1 MNITVAPI
9 TGKTMSL
16 NSFKTYLARL
26 SAVALLITLLWG
38 CGRVP
43 KLAEQAPPSS
53 RLPFVRVLIDNGSR
67 QHDIASADDKQLA
80 IDCYK
85 GDKRVSY
92 YSHQPVIVAGEND
105 KVALYAYSRNNLDYN
120 VDRMIISTRARH
132 PILSLDGKEYRGLI
146 ELTSISGQLVAINIV
161 YIEDYLKG
169 VVPLE
174 IGQTPE
180 DQFEAIKAQAVAAR
194 TYSMAHLGQYGGD
207 AGYDLKADIGDQVY
221 EGVGVEENLINK
233 AIEDTR
239 GVVIVYRDKLINAYY
254 HSTCGGSTDDIED
267 VWDKDP
273 EPYLR
278 AVQDDSA
285 CKISKYFTWQ
295 DKFSADQLVMRLERY
310 LAQERGTEPQ
320 LGKIIDVRILDRT
333 PGGRIESIIF
343 ETDKGHFIFNKETV
357 RWVVRRSDDL
367 NSILRSANF
376 DLDIRRDAD
385 SNIVDVTFN
394 GRGYGHGVGMCQ
406 MGARG
411 MAATGVTYD
420 SILSL
425 YYQGTDLK
433 TLY

>member
-1 MNITVAPI
+1 MTL
-9 TGKTMSL
+9 S
-16 NSFKTYLARL
+16 SFKTYLARL
-26 SAVALLITLLWG
+26 SAIALLIMLVWG

-43 KLAEQAPPSS
+43 KLSEQAPPSS
-53 RLPFVRVLIDNGSR
+53 RLPFVRVLLDNGSR
-67 QHDIASADDKQLA
+67 QHDIASADGKQLA
-80 IDCYK
+80 IDCYN

-92 YSHQPVIVAGEND
+92 YSRQPVIVAGEND
-105 KVALYAYSRNNLDYN
+105 KVALYANDRNNLDYN
-120 VDRMIISTRARH
+120 IDHMVISTRAQH
-132 PILSLDGKEYRGLI
+132 PMLSLDGKDYRGLI
-146 ELTSISGQLVAINIV
+146 EFKSISGQLVAVDVV

-174 IGQTPE
+174 IGPTPE

-194 TYSMAHLGQYGGD
+194 TYSMAHLGQYGDD

-221 EGVGVEENLINK
+221 EGVAVEQKLINK

-239 GVVIVYRDKLINAYY
+239 GVVIVYRDKLIEAYY

-273 EPYLR
+273 QPYLR

-295 DKFSADQLVMRLERY
+295 ERFSGDQLIMRLERY
-310 LAQERGTEPQ
+310 LAQERGTEPH
-320 LGKIIDVRILDRT
+320 LGKLRDVRILDRT
-333 PGGRIESIIF
+333 PGGRTAAIVF
-343 ETDKGHFIFNKETV
+343 ETTSGHFIFNKETV

-367 NSILRSANF
+367 TSILRSANF
-376 DLDIRRDAD
+376 DLDIQRDAD
-385 SNIVDVTFN
+385 SNIVSVTFN

-411 MAATGVTYD
+411 MAANGVAYD

-425 YYQGTDLK
+425 YYQGTNLK
-433 TLY
+433 SLY

>member
-1 MNITVAPI
+1 MNTPIASI
-9 TGKTMSL
+9 TGKTMSMS
-16 NSFKTYLARL
+16 SFKTCLARL
-26 SAVALLITLLWG
+26 SAVALLVMLVWG

-53 RLPFVRVLIDNGSR
+53 RLPFVRILLDNGSR
-67 QHDIASADDKQLA
+67 QHDIASADGNQLA

-92 YSHQPVIVAGEND
+92 YSPQPVIVAGEDD
-105 KVALYAYSRNNLDYN
+105 KVGLYAYDHGNLDYN
-120 VDRMIISTRARH
+120 VDRIIISTRAQH

-146 ELTSISGQLVAINIV
+146 ELTSISGQLVAVNV
-161 YIEDYLKG
+161 VFIEDYLKG

-174 IGQTPE
+174 IGPTPKE
-180 DQFEAIKAQAVAAR
+180 QFEAIKAQAVAAR
-194 TYSMAHLGQYGGD
+194 TYSMGHLDQYGD
-207 AGYDLKADIGDQVY
+207 NAGYDLKADISDQVY
-221 EGVGVEENLINK
+221 QGVGVEQELINK

-239 GVVIVYRDKLINAYY
+239 GIVIVYRDKMIDAYY

-278 AVQDDSA
+278 AVHDDSA

-295 DKFSADQLVMRLERY
+295 EKFSADQLIMRLERY
-310 LAQERGTEPQ
+310 LQQERGTEPQ
-320 LGKIIDVRILDRT
+320 LGKLRDVRILERT
-333 PGGRIESIIF
+333 PGGRVESIVF
-343 ETDKGHFIFNKETV
+343 ETDNGHFIFNKETV
-357 RWVVRRSDDL
+357 RWVVRRSDDM

-376 DLDIRRDAD
+376 SLDIQRDAD
-385 SNIVDVTFN
+385 SNIVDVTFD
-394 GRGYGHGVGMCQ
+394 GHGYGHGVGMCQ

-411 MAATGVTYD
+411 MAANGVAYD